1 MKKAISFITLGI
13 VCVFVLGIGHKVPN
27 VVTRHMPITPSVVH
41 ATGMICSPCH
51 QIFSLQCSYRTS
63 FLRVNLTPHSP
74 A

>member
-1 MKKAISFITLGI
+1 MKKAISFITLAI

-41 ATGMICSPCH
+41 AQEGCSVATLQGEYLVTGE
-51 QIFSLQCSYRTS
+51 QIIPV
-63 FLRVNLTPHSP
+63 VNLTPHSP